1 MNNTNQTQLPESMQ
15 QRDAQF
21 HPYPD
26 DEISLVDLAKILIKR
41 RWTLL
46 VTATVVVIM
55 ALVFALLREP
65 NYTYTS
71 IYKIAEIE
79 RGEALE
85 AVQSLIEQ
93 AQNLYWPNVSR
104 AYQIDNNLKSMPFKL
119 AVNNPKDTLLILLS
133 SEASEISQAKIEDLH
148 QQVIEALQ
156 QQQQQAV
163 KTTVERLQR
172 QTETTQKLLDQ
183 AAQSESEKATDMIAG
198 YTERLFALEDR
209 LQSLQPGQVL
219 QVAAAGE
226 RAKSVGKSLILA
238 LGIVLGG
245 ILGIMAAFFAEFAA
259 RVRQSLKEDQQ

>member
-1 MNNTNQTQLPESMQ
+1 MQ

-21 HPYPD
+21 HSYPD

-46 VTATVVVIM
+46 ITAAVIVLV
-55 ALVFALLREP
+55 ALIFALLREP

-71 IYKIAEIE
+71 IYKIAETE
-79 RGEALE
+79 RGKALE
-85 AVQSLIEQ
+85 SPESLIEQ

-104 AYQIDNNLKSMPFKL
+104 AYQAENNLKSMPFKL

-133 SEASEISQAKIEDLH
+133 SEASEASQAKIEALH

-183 AAQSESEKATDMIAG
+183 AEQSDSDKAADMIAS

-209 LQSLQPGQVL
+209 KQSLQEGQVL
-219 QVAAAGE
+219 QVAAVGE
-226 RAKSVGKSLILA
+226 RAKGIGKSLILA

-245 ILGIMAAFFAEFAA
+245 IFGIMAAFFAEFAA
-259 RVRQSLKEDQQ
+259 RVRQSLQEDQQS